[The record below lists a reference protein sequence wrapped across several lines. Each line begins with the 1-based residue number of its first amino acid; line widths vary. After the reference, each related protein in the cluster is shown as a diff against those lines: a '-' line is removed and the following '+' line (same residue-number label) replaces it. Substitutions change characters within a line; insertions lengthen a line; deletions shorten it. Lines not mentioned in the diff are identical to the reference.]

1 MYPCFSISLFLFI
14 PLLFFGPRCYSQWG
28 QGTAWQGASR
38 QATAGHDMAR
48 RGMARLDCSFVFLS
62 SFCECLRP
70 NCKSDGLS
78 FDWSVMSAARS
89 QFWCV
94 VVVFSSRFFWM
105 SAAELQVWWFELWF
119 FSHVCGQIVVL
130 MFCSF
135 VVLSM
140 FGNVCGQTPHK
151 QFKVGC
157 PDLIWF
163 SMC

>member
-1 MYPCFSISLFLFI
+1 MILMNVSRETLTLPYRMHRYSWDFHRESLWDLMNNYYVSLFTFM
-14 PLLFFGPRCYSQWG
+14 LLCSYSQWG

-78 FDWSVMSAARS
+78 FDLSVMSAARS

-94 VVVFSSRFFWM
+94 VVLFSSRFLWM
-105 SAAELQVWWFELWF
+105 SAAELQVWWFKLWF
-119 FSHVCGQIVVL
+119 FG
-130 MFCSF
+130 
-135 VVLSM
+135 
-140 FGNVCGQTPHK
+140 
-151 QFKVGC
+151 
-157 PDLIWF
+157 
-163 SMC
+163 